1 MSSAIQPGPDPA
13 KVITGKAI
21 LSYPHLFRP
30 RAVKAGDEPK
40 FSATLIFDATE
51 EKTTLI
57 RLRDA
62 AFHVGRER
70 WKDFDAMVKANRVR
84 LPWRRGEEKAD
95 AKGYGAGK
103 VYINCNSNQQPG
115 VVDRRVQPIV
125 DQREIYP
132 GCIVIASV
140 RAFAYDTRGNKG
152 VSFGLNHIQKVADGE
167 VIGGR
172 SRAEDDFQPLGDDPM
187 FGSGGSTDDM
197 FK

>member
-1 MSSAIQPGPDPA
+1 MPDDKNLPDPC
-13 KVITGKAI
+13 KVITGKAV

-40 FSATLIFDATE
+40 FSATLIFDLKEERATLE
-51 EKTTLI
+51 

-62 AFHVGRER
+62 AFHAGREK
-70 WKDFDAMVKANRVR
+70 WKNFDDMVKQNRVR
-84 LPWRRGEEKAD
+84 LPWRRGEDKGD

-103 VYINCNSNQQPG
+103 IYINTNSNQQPG

-125 DQREIYP
+125 NANEIYP
-132 GCIVIASV
+132 GCVVIASV

-152 VSFGLNHIQKVADGE
+152 VSFGLNHVQKVADGE
-167 VIGGR
+167 PIGGR
-172 SRAEDDFQPLGDDPM
+172 ARPEDDFTPLGEDPM

-197 FK
+197 FR